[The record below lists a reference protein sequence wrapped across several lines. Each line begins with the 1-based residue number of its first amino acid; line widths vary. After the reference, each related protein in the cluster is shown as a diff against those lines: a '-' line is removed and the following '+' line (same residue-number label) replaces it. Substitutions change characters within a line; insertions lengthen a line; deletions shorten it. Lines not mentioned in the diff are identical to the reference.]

1 MPRQYERKMVSTH
14 FTCFHAF
21 PQKIAT
27 RIRMPKFGHLQTIE
41 ELLKILLWFFVT
53 ILCTLLTWT
62 KQCDSTLTIFLSWIA
77 PKWCN
82 TKCLKVKAQAL
93 TRWCSIFQ
101 SIWKSLTDHL
111 WVSFNNLRTDFP
123 PKQFNNCLL
132 MLFSCTLLGS
142 ATMNTFATTSTVAC
156 GPGLPSW
163 RAQSMGS
170 SCQSLSWPHSSST
183 HSS

>member
-1 MPRQYERKMVSTH
+1 MFSCFSSENSNKDTYAKIWPFTNDWGTPQDFTLVFCHDPMHSPYVNKTVRLNANNFFIVNCSKMMQYKV
-14 FTCFHAF
+14 
-21 PQKIAT
+21 
-27 RIRMPKFGHLQTIE
+27 
-41 ELLKILLWFFVT
+41 LKGKGPGINRAGY
-53 ILCTLLTWT
+53 
-62 KQCDSTLTIFLSWIA
+62 Q
-77 PKWCN
+77 
-82 TKCLKVKAQAL
+82 

-142 ATMNTFATTSTVAC
+142 ATMNTFATTSTVAF